1 MSNIPVPGQLYR
13 HFKGQLY
20 RIVTLA
26 KDSET
31 GENMVVYQALYG
43 DYEVYVRP
51 LSMFVEKVDR
61 NQYPN
66 VVQEY
71 RFELQK
77 ELLGMPAHGNVE
89 PEPLEEREETIEK
102 NVAVT
107 WNAGEKAEE
116 TITPSMEVEEVERET
131 KTKSITAVTED
142 VEDVYKPED
151 AVTDDT
157 EEQEEFN
164 IDPLVL
170 EFLDAGT
177 YRERLNILSALH
189 HRITDGMIT
198 TMAIA
203 SDLEVGDGDVEQRY
217 EELRNC
223 LMTHE
228 RYEGR
233 RLR

>member
-1 MSNIPVPGQLYR
+1 M
-13 HFKGQLY
+13 
-20 RIVTLA
+20 TLA

-51 LSMFVEKVDR
+51 LSMFMEKLDR
-61 NQYPN
+61 SKYPN
-66 VVQEY
+66 AVQEY

-77 ELLGMPAHGNVE
+77 ELIGMPVHADTEKDPREDAVKDQTE
-89 PEPLEEREETIEK
+89 KAQETAVLPPETEEGANERQEIKEIEK
-102 NVAVT
+102 NE
-107 WNAGEKAEE
+107 GIEE
-116 TITPSMEVEEVERET
+116 EL
-131 KTKSITAVTED
+131 
-142 VEDVYKPED
+142 
-151 AVTDDT
+151 
-157 EEQEEFN
+157 N

-189 HRITDGMIT
+189 HRITNEMIT

-203 SDLEVGDGDVEQRY
+203 TDLEVGDGDVEERY
-217 EELRNC
+217 EELRTC
-223 LMTHE
+223 LLTYE

>member
-1 MSNIPVPGQLYR
+1 MSNIPTPGQLYR
-13 HFKGQLY
+13 HFKGNLY

-51 LSMFVEKVDR
+51 LSMFMEKLDR
-61 NQYPN
+61 SKYPN
-66 VVQEY
+66 AVQEY

-77 ELLGMPAHGNVE
+77 ELIGMSVHADTERDIREDVVKDQAEKAQETAVLP
-89 PEPLEEREETIEK
+89 PETEEETNERQEIKENENIE
-102 NVAVT
+102 
-107 WNAGEKAEE
+107 EE
-116 TITPSMEVEEVERET
+116 L
-131 KTKSITAVTED
+131 
-142 VEDVYKPED
+142 
-151 AVTDDT
+151 
-157 EEQEEFN
+157 N

-189 HRITDGMIT
+189 HRITNEMIT

-203 SDLEVGDGDVEQRY
+203 TDLEVGDGDVEERY
-217 EELRNC
+217 EELRTC
-223 LMTHE
+223 LLTYE

>member
-1 MSNIPVPGQLYR
+1 MSNIPTPGQLYR
-13 HFKGQLY
+13 HFKGNLY

-51 LSMFVEKVDR
+51 LSMFMEKLDR
-61 NQYPN
+61 SKYPN
-66 VVQEY
+66 AVQEY
-71 RFELQK
+71 RFELQM
-77 ELLGMPAHGNVE
+77 ELIGMSVHADTERDIREDVVKDQAEKAQETAVLP
-89 PEPLEEREETIEK
+89 PETEEETNERQEIKENENIE
-102 NVAVT
+102 
-107 WNAGEKAEE
+107 EE
-116 TITPSMEVEEVERET
+116 L
-131 KTKSITAVTED
+131 
-142 VEDVYKPED
+142 
-151 AVTDDT
+151 
-157 EEQEEFN
+157 N

-189 HRITDGMIT
+189 HRITNEMIT

-203 SDLEVGDGDVEQRY
+203 TDLEVGDGDVEERY
-217 EELRNC
+217 EELRTC
-223 LMTHE
+223 LLTYE

>member
-1 MSNIPVPGQLYR
+1 MSNIPRPGQLYR
-13 HFKGQLY
+13 HFKGNLY

-51 LSMFVEKVDR
+51 LSMFMEKLDR
-61 NQYPN
+61 SKYPN
-66 VVQEY
+66 AVQEY

-77 ELLGMPAHGNVE
+77 ELVGMPVHAGVGE
-89 PEPLEEREETIEK
+89 EPLEETAEEQTKKAEESAALPPETEEEISEREETEEIEK
-102 NVAVT
+102 
-107 WNAGEKAEE
+107 EL
-116 TITPSMEVEEVERET
+116 
-131 KTKSITAVTED
+131 
-142 VEDVYKPED
+142 
-151 AVTDDT
+151 
-157 EEQEEFN
+157 N

-189 HRITDGMIT
+189 HRITNEMIT

-203 SDLEVGDGDVEQRY
+203 TDLEVGDGDVEERY
-217 EELRNC
+217 EELKTC
-223 LMTHE
+223 LLTCE
-228 RYEGR
+228 RYEGS

>member
-1 MSNIPVPGQLYR
+1 MSNIPTPGQLYR
-13 HFKGQLY
+13 HFKGNLY

-51 LSMFVEKVDR
+51 LSMFMEKLDR
-61 NQYPN
+61 SKYPN
-66 VVQEY
+66 AVQEY

-77 ELLGMPAHGNVE
+77 ELIGMSVHADTKRDIREDVVKDQAEKAQETAVLP
-89 PEPLEEREETIEK
+89 PETEEETNERQEIKENENIE
-102 NVAVT
+102 
-107 WNAGEKAEE
+107 EE
-116 TITPSMEVEEVERET
+116 L
-131 KTKSITAVTED
+131 
-142 VEDVYKPED
+142 
-151 AVTDDT
+151 
-157 EEQEEFN
+157 N

-189 HRITDGMIT
+189 HRITNEMIT

-203 SDLEVGDGDVEQRY
+203 TDLEVGDGDVEERY
-217 EELRNC
+217 EELRTC
-223 LMTHE
+223 LLTYE